1 MKNLKI
7 DVAGMTCGSCVR
19 RVEQA
24 LARVDDVVVKR
35 IDRSGAELEI
45 ADDVDVAD
53 IVNAVKAAGY
63 DASVEATA

>member
-1 MKNLKI
+1 MQNLKLN
-7 DVAGMTCGSCVR
+7 VAGMTCGSCVR

-35 IDRSGAELEI
+35 VDRSGAELEI

-53 IVNAVKAAGY
+53 IVDAVKAAGY
-63 DASVEATA
+63 DASVEAAP